1 MTGVVAG
8 VDIGAASTKVVLLGE
23 RKEIVGRHME
33 RSGSRLDQ
41 AGRRGLE
48 AAMGKFGLSRGDVRY
63 VAATGYG
70 RYQLSMR
77 DIQITDMTCH
87 ARGAFEL
94 FDNVKTV
101 VDIGAQNTRAMAV
114 KPDGRVARFKMSER
128 CAAGAGRFLER
139 VAKALEMDMSELA
152 PAGMR
157 SKDAQPI
164 SSICAVLAE
173 SEIINLVTEGR
184 AVEDIIQGA
193 NNSIADRIV
202 ALVRQVG
209 AQPEIAITGMI
220 SKNEGTLRALEE
232 RLKVKL
238 LHSDDSPLAGAY
250 GAALLGQVRLEKLS
264 EGESGPTPVG
274 GTA

>member
-1 MTGVVAG
+1 VPDVVAG
-8 VDIGAASTKVVLLGE
+8 VDIGAASTKVVLIDE
-23 RKEIVGRHME
+23 RRQVVGRHME
-33 RSGSRLDQ
+33 RSGSRLDE
-41 AGRRGLE
+41 AGQRGLE
-48 AAMGKFGLSRGDVRY
+48 AALAKYEMGRQDVRY

-70 RYQLSMR
+70 RYQLSVR

-94 FDNVKTV
+94 FDGVKTV
-101 VDIGAQNTRAMAV
+101 VDIGAQNTRAMAI
-114 KPDGRVARFKMSER
+114 KEDGRVARFKMSER

-139 VAKALEMDMSELA
+139 VAKALEMDMSELS

-157 SKDAQPI
+157 SKDPQPI

-184 AVEDIIQGA
+184 SVEDIIQGA
-193 NNSIADRIV
+193 NNSIGDRIV

-209 AQPEIAITGMI
+209 AQPEIAVTGMI
-220 SKNEGTLRALEE
+220 SKNDGTLRALEE

-238 LHSDDSPLAGAY
+238 LHNDDSPYAGAL
-250 GAALLGQVRLEKLS
+250 GAALLGQLRLERIGAGQ
-264 EGESGPTPVG
+264 GEPARVG
-274 GTA
+274 GAA

>member
-1 MTGVVAG
+1 MNVVAG
-8 VDIGAASTKVVLLGE
+8 VDIGAASTKVVLLDE
-23 RKEIVGRHME
+23 HRKIIGRLMQP
-33 RSGSRLDQ
+33 SGSRLDE
-41 AGRRGLE
+41 AGQKGLD
-48 AAMGKFGLSRGDVRY
+48 AALAKANLPKGDVRY

-70 RYQLSMR
+70 RYQLSVR

-94 FDNVKTV
+94 FDGVNTV
-101 VDIGAQNTRAMAV
+101 VDIGAQNTRAMSLR
-114 KPDGRVARFKMSER
+114 PDGRVARFKMSER

-139 VAKALEMDMSELA
+139 VARALEMEMDELS

-157 SKDAQPI
+157 STDPQPI

-184 AVEDIIQGA
+184 RVEDIIQGA
-193 NNSIADRIV
+193 NESIADRIV

-209 AQPEIAITGMI
+209 AKPEIAVTGMI
-220 SKNEGTLRALEE
+220 SKNQGTLRAIEE

-238 LHSDDSPLAGAY
+238 LHNDDSPLAGAL
-250 GAALLGQVRLEKLS
+250 GAALLGHHRLERL
-264 EGESGPTPVG
+264 GEAQGGPTPAG
-274 GTA
+274 GAAG